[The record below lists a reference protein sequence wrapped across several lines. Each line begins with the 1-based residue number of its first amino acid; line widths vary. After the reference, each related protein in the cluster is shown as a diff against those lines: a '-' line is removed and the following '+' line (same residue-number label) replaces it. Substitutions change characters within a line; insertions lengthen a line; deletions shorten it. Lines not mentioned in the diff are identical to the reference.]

1 MKIAFY
7 DTKEYDKVW
16 FEKLAVEYGYE
27 IIFYESRFVAD
38 TAILANGCDAVCLFV
53 NDVIEEKSIN
63 MLCDMGVKTILLRCA
78 GYDNIDLKA
87 CEGKITVMR
96 VPSYSP
102 TAVAEYAIALFLTL
116 NRKIHKAYTRTREF
130 NFKISGL
137 TGITLR
143 GKTAGVIGTG
153 KIGKIMIEILS
164 GFGMNVL
171 AYDPYPDT
179 SLNVEYVTIDELLK
193 NSDMITLHCPL
204 SPDTRYIIN
213 KNSISKMKDGVFLVN
228 TSRGGLVDTQALND
242 GLRSNKFMGVALDVY
257 EEEDEYF
264 FEDRSNDI
272 IKDDELI
279 KLMAYPNVIIT
290 SHQAFFT
297 HESLEA
303 IARVSLDN
311 LKAFVDGAPL
321 ENEVKYQAK

>member
-7 DTKEYDKVW
+7 DTKDYDRIW
-16 FEKLAVEYGYE
+16 FEPMAKEMGYD
-27 IIFYESRFVAD
+27 IVFYESRFLAD
-38 TAILANGCDAVCLFV
+38 TAILANGCDAACLFV
-53 NDVIEEKSIN
+53 NDVIDEKAIN
-63 MLCDMGVKTILLRCA
+63 MLYDMGVKVILLRCA

-87 CEGKITVMR
+87 CEGKITVLR

-102 TAVAEYAIALFLTL
+102 TAVAEYAAALLLTL

-137 TGITLR
+137 MGITLR

-153 KIGKIMIEILS
+153 KIGRIMVEILK

-171 AYDPYPDT
+171 AYDLYPDT
-179 SLNVEYVTIDELLK
+179 SLDVQYVALDELLK
-193 NSDMITLHCPL
+193 NSDVISLHCPL
-204 SPDTRYIIN
+204 SPDTQYIIN
-213 KNSISKMKDGVFLVN
+213 KNSISKMKDNVILVN
-228 TSRGGLVDTQALND
+228 TSRGALVDTQALID
-242 GLRSNKFMGVALDVY
+242 GLRANKFMGVALDVY

-279 KLMAYPNVIIT
+279 KLMAYPNVLIT

-297 HESLEA
+297 QESLES
-303 IARVSLDN
+303 IANVSLNN
-311 LKAFVDGAPL
+311 LKAFEEGAPL
-321 ENEVKYQAK
+321 ENEVKYQTK

>member
-7 DTKEYDKVW
+7 DTKEYDKIW
-16 FEKLAVEYGYE
+16 FEKLAAEYGYE
-27 IIFYESRFVAD
+27 IVFYESRFVAD
-38 TAILANGCDAVCLFV
+38 TAILANGCDAACLFV
-53 NDVIEEKSIN
+53 NDVIDEKAIN
-63 MLCDMGVKTILLRCA
+63 MLSDMGVKAILLRCA

-102 TAVAEYAIALFLTL
+102 TAVAEYAAALFLTL
-116 NRKIHKAYTRTREF
+116 NRKTHKAYTRTREF

-137 TGITLR
+137 MGMTLR
-143 GKTAGVIGTG
+143 GKTAGVVGTG
-153 KIGKIMIEILS
+153 KIGKVMIEILK
-164 GFGMNVL
+164 GFGMDVL

-179 SLNVEYVTIDELLK
+179 SLDVNYVTLDELLK
-193 NSDMITLHCPL
+193 NSDVITLHCPL
-204 SPDTRYIIN
+204 SPETRYIIN

-242 GLRSNKFMGVALDVY
+242 GLRANKFTGVALDVY

-279 KLMAYPNVIIT
+279 KLMAYPNVLIT

-297 HESLEA
+297 NEALEA
-303 IARVSLDN
+303 IARTTYDN
-311 LKAFVDGAPL
+311 LKAFIDGAPL

>member
-7 DTKEYDKVW
+7 DTKDYDRIW
-16 FEKLAVEYGYE
+16 FEPLAKEFGYE
-27 IIFYESRFVAD
+27 IVFYESRFIAD

-53 NDVIEEKSIN
+53 NDVIDETAIN
-63 MLCDMGVKTILLRCA
+63 MLYDMGVILLRCA

-102 TAVAEYAIALFLTL
+102 TAVAEYAAALLLTL
-116 NRKIHKAYTRTREF
+116 NRKTHKAYTRTREF

-137 TGITLR
+137 MGITLR

-153 KIGKIMIEILS
+153 KIGRIMIEILK

-171 AYDPYPDT
+171 AYDPFPDT
-179 SLNVEYVTIDELLK
+179 SLDVEYVALDDLLK
-193 NSDMITLHCPL
+193 SSDVISLHCPL
-204 SPDTRYIIN
+204 SSDTQYIIN
-213 KNSISKMKDGVFLVN
+213 KNSISKMKKNVILIN

-242 GLRSNKFMGVALDVY
+242 GLRENKFLGVALDVY

-279 KLMAYPNVIIT
+279 KLMAYPNVLIT

-297 HESLEA
+297 DESLEA
-303 IARVSLDN
+303 IASVSLNN
-311 LKAFVDGAPL
+311 LKAYEEGAPL
-321 ENEVKYQAK
+321 ENELKYQPK

>member
-7 DTKEYDKVW
+7 DTKDYDRIW
-16 FEKLAVEYGYE
+16 FEPLAKEFGYE
-27 IIFYESRFVAD
+27 IVFYESRFIAD

-53 NDVIEEKSIN
+53 NDVIDETAIN
-63 MLCDMGVKTILLRCA
+63 MLYDMGVKVILLRCA

-102 TAVAEYAIALFLTL
+102 TAVAEYAAALLLTL
-116 NRKIHKAYTRTREF
+116 NRKTHKAYTRTREF

-137 TGITLR
+137 MGITLR

-153 KIGKIMIEILS
+153 KIGRIMIEILK

-171 AYDPYPDT
+171 AYDPFPDT
-179 SLNVEYVTIDELLK
+179 SLDVEYVALDDLLK
-193 NSDMITLHCPL
+193 SSDVISLHCPL
-204 SPDTRYIIN
+204 SSDTQYIIN
-213 KNSISKMKDGVFLVN
+213 KNSISKMKKNVILIN

-242 GLRSNKFMGVALDVY
+242 GLRENKFLGVALDVY

-279 KLMAYPNVIIT
+279 KLMAYPNVLIT

-297 HESLEA
+297 DESLEA
-303 IARVSLDN
+303 IASVSLNN
-311 LKAFVDGAPL
+311 LKAYEEGAPL
-321 ENEVKYQAK
+321 ENELKYQPK

>member
-179 SLNVEYVTIDELLK
+179 SLNVQYVTIDELLK

-213 KNSISKMKDGVFLVN
+213 KNSISKMKDGVFLIN